1 MDEKKQVEELIKILM
16 KSNAISYEPNARP
29 VDLYLKTSAKE
40 KFYVSDNDGHLTIDY
55 SILAK
60 DVYKAGYYRA
70 SDIFEELDKEIT
82 LAIES
87 NYKVI
92 HEYTDRYERMSEELL
107 DRVRGKIDALRGI
120 EDFVAELRKKYE
132 SEGNK

>member
-1 MDEKKQVEELIKILM
+1 MDEKKQIEELIKILM

-60 DVYKAGYYRA
+60 DVYEAGWHKKE
-70 SDIFEELDKEIT
+70 DTEIT
-82 LAIES
+82 RCKDCRYCEKMEGLLGGDCLYCTWWS
-87 NYKVI
+87 KN
-92 HEYTDRYERMSEELL
+92 TDANTFCSVGY
-107 DRVRGKIDALRGI
+107 
-120 EDFVAELRKKYE
+120 
-132 SEGNK
+132 